1 MTGHQPTQHRIIIII
16 IMIIIII
23 IHPNR
28 NNDYNGKENDCR
40 EKTTY
45 WREKRKEKKSNV
57 KNN

>member
-1 MTGHQPTQHRIIIII
+1 MMKGQKPIQHTIIIII
-16 IMIIIII
+16 DT
-23 IHPNR
+23 NR

-45 WREKRKEKKSNV
+45 WREKKSNV